1 MIEHLGMWVGST
13 GFRAGVSTAK
23 AKEVQMAELKDTRS
37 DYSGTP
43 RRRRRLY
50 ILAVFVCVI
59 LVAGVLVSINPYLT
73 YRQVTSER
81 NAMESQVALLEQ
93 ENAAVQA
100 QIDRLKHDSYLETLA
115 RSELNL
121 ARPGEDV
128 FIVTGTE
135 TAGTD
140 VADAPG
146 APEPGPLEKMLGS
159 LRHLF

>member
-1 MIEHLGMWVGST
+1 MV
-13 GFRAGVSTAK
+13 
-23 AKEVQMAELKDTRS
+23 ELKDAKS
-37 DYSGTP
+37 NGSGTP
-43 RRRRRLY
+43 RRRGRLL
-50 ILAVFVCVI
+50 ILAVLVCLI

-100 QIDRLKHDSYLETLA
+100 QIDRLKHDGYLETLA

-128 FIVTGTE
+128 FIVTGAE

-140 VADAPG
+140 VADAPRSS
-146 APEPGPLEKMLGS
+146 EPGPLEKMLGS

>member
-1 MIEHLGMWVGST
+1 
-13 GFRAGVSTAK
+13 
-23 AKEVQMAELKDTRS
+23 MAAPKDNRS
-37 DYSGTP
+37 DRSGTP
-43 RRRRRLY
+43 RRRRGPLV
-50 ILAVFVCVI
+50 LALLVCLI
-59 LVAGVLVSINPYLT
+59 LVAGVLVSINPYMT
-73 YRQVTSER
+73 YRQVTSEQH
-81 NAMESQVALLEQ
+81 AMESQVALLEQ

-128 FIVTGTE
+128 FIVTGAE

-140 VADAPG
+140 EADAPE